1 MLKFMSGDVEGLGVR
16 FAIRISTCDN
26 CKLTKG
32 LANETM
38 AYICFD
44 GIHMLEVIF
53 LCMPIS
59 IFKQKLFDAMF

>member
-1 MLKFMSGDVEGLGVR
+1 MLKLKFGNVERLGVR
-16 FAIRISTCDN
+16 FAIRISICDN
-26 CKLTKG
+26 CKLTKR

-53 LCMPIS
+53 YAGQ
-59 IFKQKLFDAMF
+59 F